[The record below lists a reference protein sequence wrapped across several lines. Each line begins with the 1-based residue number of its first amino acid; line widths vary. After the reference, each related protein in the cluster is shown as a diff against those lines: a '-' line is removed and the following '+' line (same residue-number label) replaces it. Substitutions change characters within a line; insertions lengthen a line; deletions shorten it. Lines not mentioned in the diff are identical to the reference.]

1 MRLSHK
7 ARNPLSYG
15 ARFGKVVNVPS
26 TSEQLQAL
34 QRLKLNNEQRAPL
47 RIAPQG
53 RQIDHLGGSAPQTAR
68 RPWEFGER
76 PEPHPFDAGFP
87 GPRKGRRGPVSSGNG
102 VRGNYTC

>member
-34 QRLKLNNEQRAPL
+34 QRLKPTNEQRAPL

-68 RPWEFGER
+68 RPWDFVER
-76 PEPHPFDAGFP
+76 PEPTPSMPVFP
-87 GPRKGRRGPVSSGNG
+87 APERPRRNTR
-102 VRGNYTC
+102 

>member
-53 RQIDHLGGSAPQTAR
+53 RPIDHLGGSAPQTAR

-76 PEPHPFDAGFP
+76 PEPQPLRCRF
-87 GPRKGRRGPVSSGNG
+87 SGAPETPARALSG
-102 VRGNYTC
+102 GNNALGSYG